1 VGNRLIVPED
11 MFPFPVFYQVT
22 VFIKPGKLRRSQF
35 FEVGQSALL
44 GIHSGKQ
51 SGGVIPYK
59 IRQKKVISELC
70 ITFSMRYAN
79 ILYFCEVIFRGQT
92 LEMKIYMEKGKQ
104 ILIIDDSNTALLL
117 MEYALKEAGFGA
129 VVASSVKEGMAE
141 ISRKKPDLILLD
153 LSMPDMSGYD
163 FLKMKE
169 SLNIEDVPVIVVS
182 AYDSAESIEMT
193 RQLGAADFIAK
204 PIRLDALME
213 RIHAILSR

>member
-1 VGNRLIVPED
+1 
-11 MFPFPVFYQVT
+11 
-22 VFIKPGKLRRSQF
+22 
-35 FEVGQSALL
+35 
-44 GIHSGKQ
+44 
-51 SGGVIPYK
+51 
-59 IRQKKVISELC
+59 
-70 ITFSMRYAN
+70 
-79 ILYFCEVIFRGQT
+79 VIFPGQT
-92 LEMKIYMEKGKQ
+92 LEMNLSMEKGKQ

-129 VVASSVKEGMAE
+129 IVASSVKEGMAE

-213 RIHAILSR
+213 RIHAVLS

>member
-1 VGNRLIVPED
+1 
-11 MFPFPVFYQVT
+11 
-22 VFIKPGKLRRSQF
+22 
-35 FEVGQSALL
+35 
-44 GIHSGKQ
+44 
-51 SGGVIPYK
+51 
-59 IRQKKVISELC
+59 
-70 ITFSMRYAN
+70 
-79 ILYFCEVIFRGQT
+79 
-92 LEMKIYMEKGKQ
+92 MEKGKQ

-129 VVASSVKEGMAE
+129 IVASSVKEGMAE

-213 RIHAILSR
+213 RIHAILS

>member
-1 VGNRLIVPED
+1 
-11 MFPFPVFYQVT
+11 
-22 VFIKPGKLRRSQF
+22 
-35 FEVGQSALL
+35 
-44 GIHSGKQ
+44 
-51 SGGVIPYK
+51 
-59 IRQKKVISELC
+59 
-70 ITFSMRYAN
+70 MRYAN

-193 RQLGAADFIAK
+193 RQLGAADLIAK